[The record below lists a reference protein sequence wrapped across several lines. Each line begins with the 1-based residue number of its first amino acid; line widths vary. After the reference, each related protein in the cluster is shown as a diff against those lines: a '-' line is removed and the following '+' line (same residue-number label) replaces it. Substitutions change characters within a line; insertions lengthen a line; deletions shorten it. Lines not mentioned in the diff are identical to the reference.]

1 MRGTPG
7 TALEAAARG
16 ARMGE
21 HGHGHSH
28 VADREAD
35 RRYLSTAL
43 VVIALFM
50 IAEIVVGV
58 HAASLALISDAGH
71 MLTDAGA
78 LALALVA
85 GRLARIPAKGAYTF
99 GLKRAEILSA
109 QINGIT
115 LFALVCYFVVEGV
128 RRLISPPA
136 VAGTFVLVTALVG
149 IVVNLVATW
158 LISKGNRQSL
168 NVEGAFQHILND
180 LYAFVATAV
189 AGLVVLSTGWT
200 RADALAALVV
210 AALMAKAGYGLIR
223 DSARVFLEA
232 APKGIEP
239 QLLETEIRG
248 VTGVVEVHELHV
260 WEVTSGFPA
269 LSAHVLVSADQDCH
283 ERRTAVE
290 RLLREQHEIRHTTL
304 QVDHR
309 QDFLP
314 TESLRSRDPD
324 KQDGAGNGS
333 GRD

>member
-1 MRGTPG
+1 M
-7 TALEAAARG
+7 A
-16 ARMGE
+16 E

-35 RRYLSTAL
+35 RRYLSAAL

-58 HAASLALISDAGH
+58 YASSLALISDAGH

-85 GRLARIPAKGAYTF
+85 GRLARIPARGAYTF

-115 LFALVCYFVVEGV
+115 LFALVGYFVVEGV
-128 RRLISPPA
+128 RRLIAPPA
-136 VAGTFVLVTALVG
+136 VAGAFVLVTALVG
-149 IVVNLVATW
+149 IVVNLIATW
-158 LISKGNRQSL
+158 LINKGNRQSL

-210 AALMAKAGYGLIR
+210 AALMARAGYGLIR

-232 APKGIEP
+232 APRGIDP

-290 RLLREQHEIRHTTL
+290 RLLGERHEIRHTTL

-314 TESLRSRDPD
+314 TESLRSRAPEE
-324 KQDGAGNGS
+324 QGGAENET
-333 GRD
+333 GRG

>member
-1 MRGTPG
+1 
-7 TALEAAARG
+7 
-16 ARMGE
+16 MGE

-35 RRYLSTAL
+35 RRYLSAAL

-50 IAEIVVGV
+50 IAEIVIGV
-58 HAASLALISDAGH
+58 YASSLALISDAGH

-85 GRLARIPAKGAYTF
+85 GRLAGIPARGAYTF

-115 LFALVCYFVVEGV
+115 LFALVGYFAVEGV

-136 VAGTFVLVTALVG
+136 VAGAFVLVTALVG
-149 IVVNLVATW
+149 IVVNLIATW
-158 LISKGNRQSL
+158 LISRGNRQSL

-180 LYAFVATAV
+180 LYAFVSTAV

-232 APKGIEP
+232 APRGTDPE
-239 QLLETEIRG
+239 LLEQEIRG

-290 RLLREQHEIRHTTL
+290 QLLRERHEIRHTTL

-314 TESLRSRDPD
+314 TESLRSRDPRQ
-324 KQDGAGNGS
+324 QDGDDDGP
-333 GRD
+333 GRG